1 MVPFNLF
8 GTLRVQ
14 SVTSNGAP
22 LAFIQEDKREDSQ
35 FFVIL
40 PAPLARGSEFT
51 VTTSYAGKEAI
62 SNEGGGN
69 YFPNPGARDSWYPN
83 SFSPLGEYSTYDMA
97 FRIPK
102 GMKVAAAAGSLVSE
116 DNTGGQNVTQW
127 KSDGP
132 QTAR

>member
-83 SFSPLGEYSTYDMA
+83 VGVFTDTADFEMTFRTPQKSKNQIVAVGSEVSNKVEGEQ
-97 FRIPK
+97 RI
-102 GMKVAAAAGSLVSE
+102 A
-116 DNTGGQNVTQW
+116 
-127 KSDGP
+127 
-132 QTAR
+132 